1 MNLNI
6 IDMLYFNVM
15 AHSDRQSI
23 AGNMTIV
30 CRELEQTADTAG
42 CQNNRLCA
50 DFFQCTVCVSDNTA
64 LADICLLIT
73 DDIYQRGIFTDGNVF
88 ALSCA
93 SQQLAGDFLSGQILV
108 EQNAVL
114 GMCALTGEFK
124 ISVLIALKVHAVIN
138 QFLRNMLRRTNHDV
152 HGFFVVLVMTS
163 LHRIFEIAVI
173 IIVIQQHAHAALCE
187 ERVCLISLRLGDDQN
202 LVFFGQLQCVKQ
214 SGSTGT
220 DNQNVSGFHVS
231 LPLTFFRYS

>member
-1 MNLNI
+1 MTDSSTYGRPSFSICLQVARDTTSRGSSFIDKAFAVLVVQICTLTAHRLRNQEASSRLGGIQRGRMNLNI
-6 IDMLYFNVM
+6 IDMLHFNVM

-50 DFFQCTVCVSDNTA
+50 DFFQCTVCVSDNAA

-114 GMCALTGEFK
+114 GMCALTGEFE

-138 QFLRNMLRRTNHDV
+138 QFLRNMR
-152 HGFFVVLVMTS
+152 
-163 LHRIFEIAVI
+163 
-173 IIVIQQHAHAALCE
+173 E
-187 ERVCLISLRLGDDQN
+187 ERIIMSTDSLL
-202 LVFFGQLQCVKQ
+202 F
-214 SGSTGT
+214 S
-220 DNQNVSGFHVS
+220 
-231 LPLTFFRYS
+231 